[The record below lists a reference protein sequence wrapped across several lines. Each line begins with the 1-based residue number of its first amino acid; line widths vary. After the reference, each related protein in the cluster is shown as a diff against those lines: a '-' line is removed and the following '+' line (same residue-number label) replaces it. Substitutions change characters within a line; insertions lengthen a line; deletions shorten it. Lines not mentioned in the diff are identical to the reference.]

1 MHDHL
6 VDLNIPDV
14 PSVFEV
20 SEVVLHQGILNGEAT
35 VIWLEVSFG
44 YIGLMLGSVWQYVIP
59 RTVPGWPRTGH
70 GFVPFLGSLK
80 VRIDV
85 HDHASVIEQFVLH
98 HVTD

>member
-1 MHDHL
+1 M
-6 VDLNIPDV
+6 DLNIPDV
-14 PSVFEV
+14 PSVFEI
-20 SEVVLHQGILNGEAT
+20 SEIALHQGILNGEAT

-59 RTVPGWPRTGH
+59 RTVPGWLRTGH

>member
-1 MHDHL
+1 MHDQL

-14 PSVFEV
+14 PSVFEI
-20 SEVVLHQGILNGEAT
+20 SEVALHQGILNGEAT

-44 YIGLMLGSVWQYVIP
+44 YIGLMLGSVGQYVVP

-80 VRIDV
+80 VRIDID
-85 HDHASVIEQFVLH
+85 DHTSVIEQFVLH